1 MQKYIITLLVD
12 GLETPF
18 TVRASSHKQAEKKL
32 YTMVQFAKPI
42 RIETK
47 EAFKARNKPFE
58 QFMKSSFV
66 STKSTKQFVSDK

>member
-18 TVRASSHKQAEKKL
+18 TVRATTPRQAEKKL
-32 YTMVQFAKPI
+32 YSMIQFAKPI

-47 EAFKARNKPFE
+47 EAFKERNKPFE
-58 QFMKSSFV
+58 HLMRGGFV
-66 STKSTKQFVSDK
+66 RTKTTKTLLKDK